1 MEAIFTAICTTAFI
15 LGIFGLPMIIC
26 ILVDLWYGPISDI
39 WTKYVNRKRNS
50 HKKG

>member
-39 WTKYVNRKRNS
+39 WTEYVKKRNS